1 MSSTASSVAVAMEII
16 AALGKLYINLWLL
29 EGHVLSVHTDLFYN
43 VKLNAA
49 VAIFQIFATQMI
61 GYGVAGAR
69 KCEISSIQ
77 ITNSSFCSPHP
88 AGLPYIVCDPTTSL
102 L

>member
-1 MSSTASSVAVAMEII
+1 MEAGASLTSA
-16 AALGKLYINLWLL
+16 
-29 EGHVLSVHTDLFYN
+29 SDLFYN

-69 KCEISSIQ
+69 EWSLLLVHAYGL
-77 ITNSSFCSPHP
+77 TVYSPH
-88 AGLPYIVCDPTTSL
+88 AFGLPYVVRTRRTRPLCSG
-102 L
+102 